1 MIDRLADAG
10 IPVDNCCRVLG
21 VSRQGY
27 YRYKRRPTS
36 ATQLR
41 RQRLTGLIRGIDVAA
56 RGTYGYRRIR
66 AELTLAMGI
75 KCS

>member
-1 MIDRLADAG
+1 VIDRLADAEV
-10 IPVDNCCRVLG
+10 PVDKCCQVLG

-41 RQRLTGLIRGIDVAA
+41 RQWLTGLTREVHVASG
-56 RGTYGYRRIR
+56 GTYGYLFG
-66 AELTLAMGI
+66 AL
-75 KCS
+75 